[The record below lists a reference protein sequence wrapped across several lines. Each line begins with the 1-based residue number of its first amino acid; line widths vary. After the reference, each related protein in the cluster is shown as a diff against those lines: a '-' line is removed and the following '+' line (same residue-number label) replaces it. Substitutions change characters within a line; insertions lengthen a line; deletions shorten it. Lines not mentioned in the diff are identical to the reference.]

1 MNAFY
6 KNKMLRDQKELYRWK
21 VSQKKKGH
29 IQAGLLGLYQAEQSQ
44 EQLGT
49 KRNNFAWVVA
59 KQTTP
64 SVQPCCIHKDL
75 FLFIILIVSFQERKR
90 MLGTS
95 LFCT

>member
-1 MNAFY
+1 MGPEGTLWMEGFT
-6 KNKMLRDQKELYRWK
+6 
-21 VSQKKKGH
+21 KKKRSH
-29 IQAGLLGLYQAEQSQ
+29 SSLLGLYQAEQSQ
-44 EQLGT
+44 EHLGT
-49 KRNNFAWVVA
+49 KRNNFAWAVA

-75 FLFIILIVSFQERKR
+75 FLFIILIVSFQERKK